1 MNMSQFEILNYLKR
15 SGKGTIRDFMKAT
28 GKSRNAI
35 AISVMKLK
43 RHNEI
48 KRVGWLI
55 VSGIKFALYSIN
67 DGKLKL
73 L

>member
-1 MNMSQFEILNYLKR
+1 MSQTEILTYLKKF
-15 SGKGTIRDFMKAT
+15 GNGTVKDFIKAT
-28 GKSRNAI
+28 GKSKSAI
-35 AISVMKLK
+35 AISLMKLK
-43 RHNEI
+43 RRNEI

-55 VSGIKFALYSIN
+55 VSGIKSAIYSIN

>member
-1 MNMSQFEILNYLKR
+1 MSQSEILKYLKKF
-15 SGKGTIRDFMKAT
+15 GKGTIKDFIKNT

-35 AISVMKLK
+35 AVSVMKLK

-55 VSGIKFALYSIN
+55 VSGIKFALYSMN
-67 DGKLKL
+67 DGKLKVL
-73 L
+73 

>member
-1 MNMSQFEILNYLKR
+1 MSQVEILEYLKKF
-15 SGKGTIRDFMKAT
+15 GKGTIKDFIKST

-35 AISVMKLK
+35 AVSVMKLK